1 MDEKKLLEGKFSPNN
16 KLSLF
21 FVVLGCLALIYDTI
35 LVRGDIQFI
44 IEDAFQ
50 EGLFEMWVVIF
61 AFCCFVAAIVVYF
74 MMRNCKIVIT
84 DKRIYGCS
92 TFGKRITLPLDKIST
107 VSTNPFGYLTVA
119 TSSGKIN
126 FWLITNGEE
135 VWELINS
142 LITNRQK

>member
-1 MDEKKLLEGKFSPNN
+1 MDETKLLEGKFSQNN

-21 FVVLGCLALIYDTI
+21 LVIIGCLALVFDII
-35 LVRGDIQFI
+35 LVDGDIQFI

-50 EGLFEMWVVIF
+50 YGYFEMWVVIF
-61 AFCCFVAAIVVYF
+61 ALCCFITSVIVYF
-74 MMRNCKIVIT
+74 MMRNCKIIIT

-92 TFGKRITLPLDKIST
+92 TFGKRVTLPLDKISA
-107 VSTNPFGYLTVA
+107 VSTNPWGFLTVA